1 MNSHLS
7 EDQFASYLVGQA
19 TQSEI
24 QHAQQC
30 PECGAELK
38 RFGGAVSLFQVAVS
52 ERIDDR
58 IANRPLLVVSKPSGT
73 AMRIERWAFVAAI
86 SAFLI
91 LLPFVGT
98 ERKSEEVPQP
108 LSAVE
113 VMKRANLHLA
123 QSVPSPMQPL
133 LLGLPK
139 YESIVESG
147 GDR

>member
-7 EDQFASYLVGQA
+7 EDQFASYLAGQA
-19 TQSEI
+19 TQAEI

-30 PECGAELK
+30 PECGAELN
-38 RFGGAVSLFQVAVS
+38 RFGAEILLFQSAVS
-52 ERIDDR
+52 ERVDDR
-58 IANRPLLVVSKPSGT
+58 IANRPLLVVSKPSG
-73 AMRIERWAFVAAI
+73 AVMRIERWAFVAAI
-86 SAFLI
+86 SAVLI

-98 ERKSEEVPQP
+98 ERKPEEAPQL
-108 LSAVE
+108 LSADE
-113 VMKRANLHLA
+113 VMNRVNLHLA

-139 YESIVESG
+139 YESNIESG